1 MPMHLVEKDR
11 SVSSWHRSQRHDHE
25 GARHSHEAGTSSR
38 LTAAEGAL
46 VDMSEIRMMP
56 VARPR
61 IMRHEL

>member
-38 LTAAEGAL
+38 LTAAER
-46 VDMSEIRMMP
+46 V
-56 VARPR
+56 
-61 IMRHEL
+61 H